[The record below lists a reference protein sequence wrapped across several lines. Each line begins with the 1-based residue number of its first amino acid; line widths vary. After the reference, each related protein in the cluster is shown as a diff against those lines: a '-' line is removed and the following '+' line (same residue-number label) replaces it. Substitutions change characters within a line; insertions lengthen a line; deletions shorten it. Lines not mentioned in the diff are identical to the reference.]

1 VVAEIIILKIFK
13 EMKKFIKYIMIACL
27 AIVGVSSC
35 ETYSDNYKQDFSPI
49 FPLCGEWKVAI
60 TDVAAGT
67 TVNSV
72 IYTYD
77 TADKSATQMWLWINV
92 SKYGTKCKLTCD
104 VKASTFSGSGAA
116 NTLLGGT
123 NNVSDGKV
131 VVNGADTP
139 SGYKADSIEMTYYSS
154 LTQKTYKIKGFR
166 RTGWPEDE

>member
-1 VVAEIIILKIFK
+1 
-13 EMKKFIKYIMIACL
+13 MKQL
-27 AIVGVSSC
+27 LL
-35 ETYSDNYKQDFSPI
+35 SP
-49 FPLCGEWKVAI
+49 VDI
-60 TDVAAGT
+60 TITWLLFRAVFGT
-67 TVNSV
+67 RC
-72 IYTYD
+72 
-77 TADKSATQMWLWINV
+77 